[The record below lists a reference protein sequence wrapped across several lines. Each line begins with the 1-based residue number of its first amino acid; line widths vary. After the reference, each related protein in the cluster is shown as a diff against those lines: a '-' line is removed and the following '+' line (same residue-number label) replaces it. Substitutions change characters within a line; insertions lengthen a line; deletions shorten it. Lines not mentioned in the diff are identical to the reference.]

1 MLFHDTFQEPKTAY
15 LEAFCDSKVDTF
27 HLYVR
32 ISYKTQHELKWTDT
46 STSIFSE
53 DSKLRVVVQGNWLS
67 MLKGYN
73 STFRC

>member
-1 MLFHDTFQEPKTAY
+1 MLFHDIFQEPKTVY
-15 LEAFCDSKVDTF
+15 LEAFCDSIVDTF
-27 HLYVR
+27 HLNVR
-32 ISYKTQHELKWTDT
+32 ISYKTQHELKRTDT